1 MDRHAVANV
10 LEEIGALLD
19 LKGENAFKVRAFQ
32 NAARTVETLPG
43 DLAEAVA
50 SGALAKVKGIG
61 PATLEVVRE
70 CLATGRSSALD
81 TLRSEMPAG
90 LAQMLRISG
99 MGSAKIRAVREQ
111 LGITT
116 LEELDAA
123 ARDGRLAALP
133 RFGEKTAA
141 KILKGLEFLQRTVG
155 YRLIHRADLQAEAL
169 REALAA
175 NSGVTRV
182 EVAGALRRR
191 CEVVRGFE
199 MVAVVAAARSD
210 GSPVAGSARAD
221 GGPSRGA
228 APAALADAM
237 VRSGAAAA
245 VESAD
250 ATGFRV
256 RLDDGAS
263 AAVRCAPPE
272 RCGHALAWATGSDAH
287 LAQLTRHAAERGLA
301 LDERGLRRAGGEVPC
316 PDEESLYAAL
326 GLAWIPPEL
335 REGGDEVARAA
346 AGPLPR
352 LVERRDLL
360 GLLHCHTTY
369 SDGTNSVAEL
379 AEACR
384 VLGYAWLG
392 ITDHSEAAAYAGG
405 LSAERVA
412 QQHAEIDAWNRASP
426 NLRIFKG
433 IEADILADGRLDYGP
448 DVLDRFDFV
457 IGSVHS
463 RFDLDERAMTDRV
476 LRALEDPHLT
486 ILGHPTGRLLLT
498 RDPYPIDMHRVIAR
512 AAELG
517 VAIEINADPQRLDLG
532 WQLCREA
539 RDKGVAIAI
548 GPDAHS
554 LAGLGNVDLGVGIA
568 RKGWLT
574 AEDIVNTKDAE
585 EFSEYAKRRR

>member
-1 MDRHAVANV
+1 MDRHAVANA
-10 LEEIGALLD
+10 LEEIAALLD

-50 SGALAKVKGIG
+50 SGNLAKVKGIG

-70 CLATGRSSALD
+70 CLATGRSSTLDALRVEVPD
-81 TLRSEMPAG
+81 G
-90 LAQMLRISG
+90 LVRMLRISG
-99 MGSAKIRAVREQ
+99 MGSAKIRTVREQ

-116 LEELDAA
+116 LEELEAA

-141 KILKGLEFLQRTVG
+141 KILKGLEFLQRSTG
-155 YRLIHRADLQAEAL
+155 YRLVHHADHQAGAL
-169 REALAA
+169 RAALAA
-175 NSGVTRV
+175 LAGVTRAD
-182 EVAGALRRR
+182 VAGDLRRR
-191 CEVVRGFE
+191 CEVIPVFDL
-199 MVAVVAAARSD
+199 VAVVAATR
-210 GSPVAGSARAD
+210 GD
-221 GGPSRGA
+221 GGSFSGT
-228 APAALADAM
+228 APATFADAM

-245 VESAD
+245 VEAAD
-250 ATGFRV
+250 AAGFRV

-263 AAVRCAPPE
+263 ASVTCAPPE
-272 RCGHALAWATGSDAH
+272 RFGHALAWATGSDAH
-287 LAQLTRHAAERGLA
+287 LALLRQRAAELGFA
-301 LDERGLRRAGGEVPC
+301 VDERGLRRAGGAAGGAAASRGDVPC
-316 PDEESLYAAL
+316 PDEEAFYAAID
-326 GLAWIPPEL
+326 LAWISPEL

-346 AGPLPR
+346 AGTLPR
-352 LVERRDLL
+352 LVERRDLR
-360 GLLHCHTTY
+360 GLLHCHTTF

-384 VLGYAWLG
+384 ALGYAWLG

-476 LRALEDPHLT
+476 LRAMEDPHLT

-498 RDPYPIDMHRVIAR
+498 RDPYPIDMKRVIAR

-517 VAIEINADPQRLDLG
+517 VAIEINADPQRLDLD
-532 WQLCREA
+532 WRLCREA
-539 RDKGVAIAI
+539 RDAGVAISI
-548 GPDAHS
+548 SPDAHS
-554 LAGLGNVDLGVGIA
+554 LAGLANVDLGVGIA
-568 RKGWLT
+568 RKGWLA
-574 AEDIVNTKDAE
+574 AEDILNTKDPEGFAA
-585 EFSEYAKRRR
+585 YAKRRR